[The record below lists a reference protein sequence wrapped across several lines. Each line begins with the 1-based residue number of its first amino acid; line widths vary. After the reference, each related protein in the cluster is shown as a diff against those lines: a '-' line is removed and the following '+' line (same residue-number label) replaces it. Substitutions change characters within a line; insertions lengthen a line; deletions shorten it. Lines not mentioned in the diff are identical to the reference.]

1 MTRWLSMLGLAI
13 ALVAGSADTGC
24 GGGSPPPQG
33 GMTTVGDLRV
43 VYASLGGVHTFGST
57 SCPQPVG
64 TFVITNDGAA
74 PVTVD
79 VTETSG
85 QLDVFL
91 YDPET
96 DSEIPWTGQEL
107 APGASLEVHLRFN
120 CSSTADIAT
129 MITVSATD
137 ASGAETESISFSLDV
152 QGAP

>member
-1 MTRWLSMLGLAI
+1 MTRWLSILGVALAVM
-13 ALVAGSADTGC
+13 AWTTDTGC

-33 GMTTVGDLRV
+33 GMTTVGDVQV
-43 VYASLGGVHTFGST
+43 VYNSLGGVHTYGST

-64 TFVITNDGAA
+64 TFVMTNDGSG

-96 DSEIPWTGQEL
+96 DSEIPWTPQEL
-107 APGASLEVHLRFN
+107 PAGASVEVHLRFN
-120 CSSTADIAT
+120 CSSTTDIAT
-129 MITVSATD
+129 KIGRAHV
-137 ASGAETESISFSLDV
+137 
-152 QGAP
+152 